1 MPDTPEL
8 DQVTEA
14 RRALSAHAGFPR
26 TYWALYGVALV
37 LMAGIPIWP
46 SLLPA
51 GAPYVSW
58 VLVAIGLAAAADS
71 VLRRRRTGVQLPR
84 RIGAYPGARLTWLAV
99 MAVSV
104 AGLLGIYALVGAGQ
118 LGAAL
123 VVLAVVAVVTFL
135 GQVRVRD
142 RMRADIAAGRVA
154 P

>member
-1 MPDTPEL
+1 MSDTPEL
-8 DQVTEA
+8 DRVADA

-37 LMAGIPIWP
+37 LMAGIPIWV

-58 VLVAIGLAAAADS
+58 VLLAVAVASALYS

-84 RIGAYPGARLTWLAV
+84 RIGAYPSARLTWLAV
-99 MAVSV
+99 LALSA

-118 LGAAL
+118 RGAAF
-123 VVLAVVAVVTFL
+123 VALAAVAVVTFL
-135 GQVRVRD
+135 GQIRVRTL
-142 RMRADIAAGRVA
+142 MRADIAAGRVA